1 MPSQDISIATVFWVL
16 DNPNCNLYVYSGG
29 GLNLNSMETDFLDP
43 EETNNK
49 YNRNKAEHGETQF
62 QR

>member
-1 MPSQDISIATVFWVL
+1 ML
-16 DNPNCNLYVYSGG
+16 GNLNCNLLVYSGG
-29 GLNLNSMETDFLDP
+29 GLNLTGMETDFLDP

-49 YNRNKAEHGETQF
+49 YNRSKTEHGETHF